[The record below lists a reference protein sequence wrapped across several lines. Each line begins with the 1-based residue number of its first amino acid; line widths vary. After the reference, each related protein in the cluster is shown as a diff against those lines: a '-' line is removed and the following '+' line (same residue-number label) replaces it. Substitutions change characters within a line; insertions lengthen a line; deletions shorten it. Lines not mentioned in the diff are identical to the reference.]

1 MVTLCKPQL
10 RIGDRIGHVDTW
22 LLIAQSTLSQHTSI
36 GDHTSG
42 PDAQNTVHTIKMSG
56 T

>member
-10 RIGDRIGHVDTW
+10 RIGDRIGHVVTW
-22 LLIAQSTLSQHTSI
+22 LLVAQSTLSQHISI
-36 GDHTSG
+36 QDHTNG
-42 PDAQNTVHTIKMSG
+42 PDAQNTVHAIKMSG